1 MRRRTGVRPIGVV
14 VSLVPVVDV
23 VLVLV
28 AFIILMAPY
37 PGRWWEGLHLKD
49 VPESE
54 LRGDVS
60 PTVFVTAEGVI
71 FHNGRHVNEEG
82 LRFVLKLAADSGRDP
97 VMVMSVEEGLPYG
110 RLARLLRL
118 AREEGIRRVAL
129 ASKAPEEMP

>member
-1 MRRRTGVRPIGVV
+1 MGVAVA
-14 VSLVPVVDV
+14 LVPLMDV

-28 AFIILMAPY
+28 AFIILTAPY
-37 PGRWWEGLHLKD
+37 PGRMWEGLELRD

-82 LRFVLKLAADSGRDP
+82 LRFVLKLAADSGRNP
-97 VMVMSVEEGLPYG
+97 VMVMSVEKGLPYG
-110 RLARLLRL
+110 QLAAVLRL

-129 ASKAPEEMP
+129 ALEAPEEMP